1 MTVFI
6 ELLLLLFLARI
17 LGELAERLGQPASVG
32 EIGAGI
38 LLAAAAVGFGAQ
50 VPFLAQLAHSE
61 VLYYVAHAGI
71 FFLVLLAGIE
81 LEPRELA
88 ERQAGSL
95 AVAVGGVVLPLAGG
109 FALAWAFLPDSD
121 HKPVLCLLVGTALSI
136 SSIAATVKIF
146 EDMGVL
152 HTWYGRMVVSASLID
167 DVIGL
172 ILLAVVLGMIETGD
186 APDLLDLGWL
196 VGRVAVF
203 FAVTVA
209 LGAHVYPRVSR
220 RLRAMQAASFEF
232 SVLCGVGLAY
242 GLLAE
247 ALGLHWILGAFMAG
261 LYFERSRVGPLAYNE
276 MRLVFGAVASGFL
289 GPLFFASIGLRVE
302 LDAVVQVPLFL
313 FLLIG
318 VALFGKLLGAG
329 LPAFLIQREARGAMA
344 VGAGMSARGAVELV
358 VLSIAAEAGLFAQ
371 VDRGDTVTANL
382 FSALIL
388 MGVITTLL
396 TPIIL
401 RAILPRDPPGPRRD

>member
-1 MTVFI
+1 VTVFI
-6 ELLLLLFLARI
+6 ELLLLLFLARGF
-17 LGELAERLGQPASVG
+17 GEIAERLGQPASVG

-38 LLAAAAVGFGAQ
+38 VLATAALAFGAQ
-50 VPFLAQLAHSE
+50 IPFLAQLAHSQ
-61 VLYYVAHAGI
+61 VLYYVANAGI

-81 LEPRELA
+81 LEPRELT

-95 AVAVGGVVLPLAGG
+95 AVAAGGVVLPLAGG
-109 FALAWAFLPDSD
+109 FALAWIFLPDSD
-121 HKPVLCLLVGTALSI
+121 QKQVLCLLVGVAVSI

-146 EDMGVL
+146 EEFGVL
-152 HTWYGRMVVSASLID
+152 HTWFGRTVVSASIID

-172 ILLAVVLGMIETGD
+172 ILLAVVLAMVRTGSVPGN
-186 APDLLDLGWL
+186 AELAWLLAR
-196 VGRVAVF
+196 VGIF
-203 FAVTVA
+203 FAVTIA
-209 LGAHVYPRVSR
+209 LGAHVYPHVSR

-232 SVLCGVGLAY
+232 SVLCGVGLGY

-247 ALGLHWILGAFMAG
+247 VLGLHWILGAFMAG

-302 LDAVVQVPLFL
+302 LGAITQVPLFL
-313 FLLIG
+313 GLLIA
-318 VALFGKLLGAG
+318 VALLGKLIGAG
-329 LPAFLIQREARGAMA
+329 LPAYLVRRDRRGALA

-358 VLSIAAEAGLFAQ
+358 VLSIAAEAGLFERA
-371 VDRGDTVTANL
+371 DGEDPVTANL

-388 MGVITTLL
+388 MGVVTTLL
-396 TPIIL
+396 TPVLL
-401 RAILPRDPPGPRRD
+401 RRILPRNPP

>member
-1 MTVFI
+1 MQVFI
-6 ELLLLLFLARI
+6 ELLLLLFLARG

-32 EIGAGI
+32 EIVAGI
-38 LLAAAAVGFGAQ
+38 ALAAAAVAFGAQ
-50 VPFLAQLAHSE
+50 VPFLAQLAQSQ
-61 VLYYVAHAGI
+61 VLYYVANAGI

-95 AVAVGGVVLPLAGG
+95 VVAAGGVLLPLAGG
-109 FALAWAFLPDSD
+109 FALAWAFLPDSGQ
-121 HKPVLCLLVGTALSI
+121 KQVQCLLVGVAVSI

-146 EDMGVL
+146 EEFGVL
-152 HTWYGRMVVSASLID
+152 HTWFGRTVISASIID

-172 ILLAVVLGMIETGD
+172 ILLAIVLAMIRTGNLPSV
-186 APDLLDLGWL
+186 AEFAWMLGKI
-196 VGRVAVF
+196 GAF
-203 FAVTVA
+203 FGVTVA
-209 LGAHVYPRVSR
+209 LGAHVYPHVSR
-220 RLRAMQAASFEF
+220 HLRAMQAASFEF
-232 SVLCGVGLAY
+232 SVLCGVALAY

-302 LDAVVQVPLFL
+302 LGAITHIPLFL
-313 FLLIG
+313 GLLIA
-318 VALFGKLLGAG
+318 VALFGKLFGAG
-329 LPAFLIQREARGAMA
+329 LPAWLVSRDRRAAMA

-358 VLSIAAEAGLFAQ
+358 VLSIAAEAGLF
-371 VDRGDTVTANL
+371 DRGSTAAPLVANL
-382 FSALIL
+382 FSALVL
-388 MGVITTLL
+388 MSVVTTLL
-396 TPIIL
+396 TPILL
-401 RAILPRDPPGPRRD
+401 RRILPRKPP

>member
-6 ELLLLLFLARI
+6 ELLLLLALARG

-32 EIGAGI
+32 EILAGVA
-38 LLAAAAVGFGAQ
+38 LAAAAVAFGAEI
-50 VPFLAQLAHSE
+50 PFLAQLVHSE
-61 VLYYVAHAGI
+61 VLYYVANAGI

-81 LEPRELA
+81 LEPRELT

-95 AVAVGGVVLPLAGG
+95 AVAAGGVLLPLAGG
-109 FALAWAFLPDSD
+109 FALAWAFLPDGGQ
-121 HKPVLCLLVGTALSI
+121 KPVQCLLVGVAVSI

-146 EDMGVL
+146 EEFGVL
-152 HTWYGRMVVSASLID
+152 HTWFGRTVVSASIID

-172 ILLAVVLGMIETGD
+172 ILLAVVLAMIRTGN
-186 APDLLDLGWL
+186 APRAADLAWMLGK
-196 VGRVAVF
+196 VGVF

-209 LGAHVYPRVSR
+209 LGAHVYPHVSR

-289 GPLFFASIGLRVE
+289 GPLFFASIGLRVD
-302 LDAVVQVPLFL
+302 LGAITQIPLFL
-313 FLLIG
+313 GLLIA
-318 VALFGKLLGAG
+318 VALFGKLIGAG
-329 LPAFLIQREARGAMA
+329 LPAWLISRDTRGSMA

-358 VLSIAAEAGLFAQ
+358 VLSIAAEAGLFDSGAAGPL
-371 VDRGDTVTANL
+371 VANL
-382 FSALIL
+382 FSALVL
-388 MGVITTLL
+388 MGVVTTLL
-396 TPIIL
+396 TPILL
-401 RAILPRDPPGPRRD
+401 RRILPRSLP

>member
-1 MTVFI
+1 VTVFI
-6 ELLLLLFLARI
+6 ELLLLLILARGF
-17 LGELAERLGQPASVG
+17 GEIAERLGQPASVG
-32 EIGAGI
+32 EIFAGI
-38 LLAAAAVGFGAQ
+38 VLATAALIFGAQ
-50 VPFLAQLAHSE
+50 IPFLARLAHSE
-61 VLYYVAHAGI
+61 VLYYVANAGI

-81 LEPRELA
+81 LEPRELT

-95 AVAVGGVVLPLAGG
+95 AVAVGGVALPLAGG
-109 FALAWAFLPDSD
+109 FALAWLFLPASG
-121 HKPVLCLLVGTALSI
+121 HKQVLCLLVGVAVSI

-146 EDMGVL
+146 EEFGVL
-152 HTWYGRMVVSASLID
+152 HTWFGRMVVSASLID

-172 ILLAVVLGMIETGD
+172 ILLAVVLAMIRTGN
-186 APDLLDLGWL
+186 APGLMDYVWLLAR
-196 VGRVAVF
+196 VGVF

-232 SVLCGVGLAY
+232 SVLCGVGLGY

-276 MRLVFGAVASGFL
+276 MRLIFGAVASGFL
-289 GPLFFASIGLRVE
+289 GPLFFASIGLRVD
-302 LDAVVQVPLFL
+302 LGAITQIPLFL
-313 FLLIG
+313 GLLIA
-318 VALFGKLLGAG
+318 VALLGKLIGAG
-329 LPAFLIQREARGAMA
+329 LPARLTGADARGAMA

-358 VLSIAAEAGLFAQ
+358 VISIAAEAGLFEQAGR
-371 VDRGDTVTANL
+371 DDPVTANL

-388 MGVITTLL
+388 MGVVTTLL
-396 TPIIL
+396 APVML
-401 RAILPRDPPGPRRD
+401 RRILPRKRD

>member
-6 ELLLLLFLARI
+6 ELVLLLFLARGF
-17 LGELAERLGQPASVG
+17 GEVAERLGQPASVG
-32 EIGAGI
+32 EIVAGI
-38 LLAAAAVGFGAQ
+38 ALATAAVMFGGHI
-50 VPFLAQLAHSE
+50 PFLAGLAHSQ
-61 VLYYVAHAGI
+61 VVYYVANAGI

-95 AVAVGGVVLPLAGG
+95 AVAAGGVVLPLAGG
-109 FALAWAFLPDSD
+109 FALSWLFLPDSG
-121 HKPVLCLLVGTALSI
+121 HKFVLSLLVGVAVSI

-146 EDMGVL
+146 EEFGVL
-152 HTWYGRMVVSASLID
+152 HTWYGRTVVSASVID

-172 ILLAVVLGMIETGD
+172 VLLGVVLAMIQTGAAPGATEFAWLLARVSAFFALTVVLG
-186 APDLLDLGWL
+186 
-196 VGRVAVF
+196 V
-203 FAVTVA
+203 
-209 LGAHVYPRVSR
+209 HVYPRVSR

-232 SVLCGVGLAY
+232 SVLCGVALCY

-247 ALGLHWILGAFMAG
+247 ALGMHWILGAFMAG
-261 LYFERSRVGPLAYNE
+261 LYFERSRVGSLAYNE

-302 LDAVVQVPLFL
+302 LAAVTQIPLFL
-313 FLLIG
+313 GLLIA
-318 VALFGKLLGAG
+318 VALLGKLFGAG
-329 LPAFLIQREARGAMA
+329 LPAWLIGGDSRSAMA

-358 VLSIAAEAGLFAQ
+358 VISIAAEAGLFEAVGQ
-371 VDRGDTVTANL
+371 DDLVTANL
-382 FSALIL
+382 YSALIL

-396 TPIIL
+396 TPVML
-401 RAILPRDPPGPRRD
+401 RRILPRR